1 MFLRPLPTPHRPEP
15 ECFPGRPVTSGNLF
29 HGVPF
34 ALLTANPLL
43 LSLTMIEGWMAGFG
57 MHASLSQLSHA
68 MAFSRGTQALPHHLT
83 SHDLLSVHIFFT
95 LLPISSEMGRVRH
108 RSH

>member
-1 MFLRPLPTPHRPEP
+1 
-15 ECFPGRPVTSGNLF
+15 
-29 HGVPF
+29 
-34 ALLTANPLL
+34 
-43 LSLTMIEGWMAGFG
+43 MAGFG

-83 SHDLLSVHIFFT
+83 SHDSLSVHIFFT